1 MRKVWNTS
9 VRELEAKKDQLNE
22 FREKHNMV
30 NFDHRM
36 LNFKMVME

>member
-1 MRKVWNTS
+1 VWNTS
-9 VRELEAKKDQLNE
+9 VSELEAKKDQLKE